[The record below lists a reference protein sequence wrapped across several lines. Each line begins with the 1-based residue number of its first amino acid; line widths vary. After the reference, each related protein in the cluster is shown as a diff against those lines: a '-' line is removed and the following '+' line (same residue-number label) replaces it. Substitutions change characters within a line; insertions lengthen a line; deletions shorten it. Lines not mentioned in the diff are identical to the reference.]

1 MPKIAYFLG
10 IAISMY
16 HRDHNPPH
24 IHVSYQGFKAL
35 IEIEA
40 AAVIRRPTAAD
51 CTDGGAQLDQ
61 AAPAGTYGQL
71 GTGETP

>member
-35 IEIEA
+35 IEI
-40 AAVIRRPTAAD
+40 RGGSHSRSTTAD
-51 CTDGGAQLDQ
+51 GVDGGARLDE
-61 AAPAGTYGQL
+61 ATPTGTHGQL
-71 GTGETP
+71 GTGETT

>member
-35 IEIEA
+35 IEIRGGS
-40 AAVIRRPTAAD
+40 VIRGRLPPTA
-51 CTDGGAQLDQ
+51 
-61 AAPAGTYGQL
+61 
-71 GTGETP
+71 